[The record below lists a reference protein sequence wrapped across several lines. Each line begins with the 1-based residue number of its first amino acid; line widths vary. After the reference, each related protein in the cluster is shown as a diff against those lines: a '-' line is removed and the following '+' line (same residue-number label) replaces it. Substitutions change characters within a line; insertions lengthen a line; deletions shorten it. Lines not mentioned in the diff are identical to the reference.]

1 MNNNPV
7 EKRSVGRTIA
17 DVILYLAVF
26 AAAQFVFV
34 SLTSLVAGLV
44 GGSSLSASQSQG
56 ASSGNELIVGLVLAS
71 AFTLCLFVKA

>member
-56 ASSGNELIVGLVLAS
+56 LCRAMSLIVGLVLAS
-71 AFTLCLFVKA
+71 AFTLCLFVP

>member
-56 ASSGNELIVGLVLAS
+56 LRRAMSSLWVLYWPVPS
-71 AFTLCLFVKA
+71 RFVCL